1 MIGLLVELRDRYEI
15 KSNRESGLGRYDVML
30 RPKDKKDNAVI
41 IEFKAKRRSEKGKTL
56 DELCDMALK
65 QIEDKKYEAELLSA
79 GYEKEKII
87 KLAFAFE
94 GKEVLI
100 KRD

>member
-1 MIGLLVELRDRYEI
+1 M
-15 KSNRESGLGRYDVML
+15 
-30 RPKDKKDNAVI
+30 P
-41 IEFKAKRRSEKGKTL
+41 
-56 DELCDMALK
+56 LK

-79 GYEKEKII
+79 GFDKEKII

-94 GKEVLI
+94 VKEVLI

>member
-1 MIGLLVELRDRYEI
+1 MILE
-15 KSNRESGLGRYDVML
+15 
-30 RPKDKKDNAVI
+30 
-41 IEFKAKRRSEKGKTL
+41 
-56 DELCDMALK
+56 ELCDMALK
-65 QIEDKKYEAELLSA
+65 QIEDKKYEAELLEA
-79 GYEKEKII
+79 GFDKEKII

>member
-1 MIGLLVELRDRYEI
+1 MTGNKNAIWSLL
-15 KSNRESGLGRYDVML
+15 
-30 RPKDKKDNAVI
+30 
-41 IEFKAKRRSEKGKTL
+41 F
-56 DELCDMALK
+56 
-65 QIEDKKYEAELLSA
+65 SA

>member
-1 MIGLLVELRDRYEI
+1 LTGAARQLRKTSITALLSVFLWNYVI

-41 IEFKAKRRSEKGKTL
+41 IEFKSKRRSEKGKTL

-65 QIEDKKYEAELLSA
+65 QIEDKKYEA
-79 GYEKEKII
+79 G
-87 KLAFAFE
+87 
-94 GKEVLI
+94 
-100 KRD
+100 